1 MAENSLLTAAGRI
14 ADVHVNVPDPVTA
27 RVQEAHATV
36 LHLLCAIVDEEL
48 EG

>member
-1 MAENSLLTAAGRI
+1 
-14 ADVHVNVPDPVTA
+14 VTA